1 MLDNGSIHNR
11 QAEHYDE
18 KIKGD
23 VNDYLRE
30 NYFEILDRVVTLAD
44 LKKGMRVLDI
54 GVGTGLLTERLP
66 KGLSNFGID
75 ISEKMLEKAKEKNLP
90 IKLQKGDFL
99 NIPFVDNRFHRIIST
114 FAFHHLSSKEKEK
127 AFTKM
132 DCALLK
138 NGIIV
143 IGDFMFKDENQK
155 NEVIN
160 KFKKENRKDML
171 LEVEDE
177 YFMDIS
183 SVEKVLRNLNYN
195 VIYERASVL
204 TWILKAKKVVDS
216 PP

>member
-127 AFTKM
+127 AFTEM

-177 YFMDIS
+177 YFMNIS